1 MREPSAQSAMSGLF
15 ITGVGTGVGKTLV
28 TTILCHQWREMGRPV
43 IALKP
48 VVSGYVEGDPESDPA
63 LILQSLAI
71 APTAAAIAAIAP
83 WRFAAPLSPHI
94 AARREGRS
102 VCESR
107 GCAFLSRA
115 VGSRRID
122 PPDRRRGG
130 RDVADDLGCD
140 VPRADPGYRR
150 LGGPRHGNL
159 PGARSVTRS
168 RRYAALRERAVPLRG
183 IVVSESA
190 DGVGLADTVE
200 GLREFGAADRPIHLL
215 HRLPGEPRG
224 RWRGAPVLTGI
235 CEPDHA

>member
-1 MREPSAQSAMSGLF
+1 MSGLF

-28 TTILCHQWREMGRPV
+28 TTILCHQLREMDRPV

-63 LILQSLAI
+63 LILQSLAV
-71 APTAAAIAAIAP
+71 AHTAAAIAAIAP

-102 VCESR
+102 V
-107 GCAFLSRA
+107 SRA
-115 VGSRRID
+115 EVARFCREQSEARGSIRLIEGAGGVMSPMTSDATCLDLILDIGD
-122 PPDRRRGG
+122 PVVLVTGTY
-130 RDVADDLGCD
+130 LG
-140 VPRADPGYRR
+140 A
-150 LGGPRHGNL
+150 LSHTL
-159 PGARSVTRS
+159 TALT
-168 RRYAALRERAVPLRG
+168 ALRERAVPLRG

-200 GLREFGAADRPIHLL
+200 GLREFGAGDRPIHLL

-224 RWRGAPVLTGI
+224 RWRGAPLLTGI